1 MASITKRGKKWRAR
15 ASYVDAKG
23 LRQQPSKTFDTKK
36 AATEWATRLE
46 SQIFDGSDVN
56 AGKVTFPDYYKEW
69 VLTYKQ
75 PIIRLST
82 LVKYNSYANELE
94 NLIGDVPLD
103 KLTALYLQNKINE
116 FGKTHTKAYIR
127 DILSTVK
134 ASLKDA
140 LTDGM
145 IKKDI
150 FSRLTPVGKKSKD
163 DDNFLS
169 ASDFEKLQN
178 WLYDHVELMKKD
190 NFYMVVLIGLETGAR
205 SGEILALTTND
216 FDFNNGTMTINKA
229 YSRGQITE
237 PKTESSIRKVDVTN
251 ELLNVIKYVSD
262 CDGPLFHQT
271 WFQDH
276 FSNRMEQLTS
286 EISIAPIRFHGL
298 RHSHVSYLLHNG
310 VDIAYISKR
319 VGHANVGVTLNTYSH
334 MLKEKEESQSNLTK
348 KLLQKNARVT
358 KSDQNTHK

>member
-1 MASITKRGKKWRAR
+1 MMASITKRGKKWRAR

-23 LRQQPSKTFDTKK
+23 IRQQPSKTFDTKK

-69 VLTYKQ
+69 VLTYKK
-75 PIIRLST
+75 PTVRLST
-82 LVKYNSYANELE
+82 LIKYNSYANELE
-94 NLIGDVPLD
+94 QLIGDVPLD

-116 FGKTHTKAYIR
+116 FGQTHSKSYVRNVLA
-127 DILSTVK
+127 TVK
-134 ASLKDA
+134 SSLKDA

-145 IKKDI
+145 IKKDV
-150 FSRLTPVGKKSKD
+150 FSRLKPVGGKSKD

-178 WLYDHVELMKKD
+178 WLYDHIELMEKD
-190 NFYMVVLIGLETGAR
+190 NFYMAVLIALETDAR
-205 SGEILALTTND
+205 AGEVLALTTND
-216 FDFNNGTMTINKA
+216 FDFKNGTMTINKS
-229 YSRGQITE
+229 YSRGKITE
-237 PKTESSIRKVDVTN
+237 PKTENSIRKVEVTDN
-251 ELLNVIKYVSD
+251 LLHVIKEVVD
-262 CDGPLFHQT
+262 EGPLFHQT

-276 FSNRMEQLTS
+276 FSDRMKRLTN
-286 EISIAPIRFHGL
+286 EVGIAPIRFHGL

-310 VDIAYISKR
+310 IDIAYISKR
-319 VGHANVGVTLNTYSH
+319 VGHSNVSVTLKIYSH

-348 KLLQKNARVT
+348 KLLQKNRH
-358 KSDQNTHK
+358 S